1 MTRRIVPVIMAGGKG
16 TRLWPLSRSAA
27 PKQFMQ
33 FVNDY
38 TLFQSTL
45 LRVSDQTVYEPA
57 VVITNESFHVLVT
70 EQAREMGVALS
81 AIVLEP
87 VPRNTAAAV
96 AAAALVISRLF
107 KEDRTIHVLASDHD
121 INVDD
126 SYHEAHLIARL
137 EAADGKLATFGITP
151 TEPAIGYG
159 YIEVGEALASG
170 AYKVS
175 RFVEKPAF
183 KNALEMLS
191 AGGFYWN
198 SGIFM
203 FSLSTVLV
211 EIAEHAPEVLKAVNL
226 AVSKSVADHDCVL
239 LDTDAFERC
248 PDISFDYA
256 VMEKTSRAV
265 VVPSA
270 FGWSD
275 LGSWDAVWKTG
286 RHDENHNVASAHT
299 TLTDTRNSLIMTQGA
314 HLAVHGLEGIAVIAS
329 EDAVYVGRLH
339 DSQNVRKVVSLLA
352 AAPETARLTELHPT
366 TCRPWGDC
374 TTILNGEHFQVRRIT
389 VRPGKRLS
397 LQRHRHRCEHWIVI
411 KGTAEVTI
419 ANRVQILNENE
430 SVCVATGEEHRLA
443 NPGNTVTEL
452 IEIQTGSYLGDDDI
466 VRASDGVERVE

>member
-1 MTRRIVPVIMAGGKG
+1 MTRRIVPVILAGGKG

-33 FVNDY
+33 LVGDN

-45 LRVSDQTVYEPA
+45 LRVSDQNVYEPA
-57 VVITNESFHVLVT
+57 VVVTNESFRFLVT
-70 EQAREMGVALS
+70 EQARGIGVALS

-87 VPRNTAAAV
+87 MPRNTAGAV
-96 AAAALVISRLF
+96 AAATLVISHLF

-121 INVDD
+121 IIIDE
-126 SYHEAHLIARL
+126 SYREAHSIARL

-151 TEPAIGYG
+151 TEPATGYG

-170 AYKVS
+170 AYRVR

-183 KNALEMLS
+183 ENALEMLS

-203 FSLSTVLV
+203 FSLSTVLD
-211 EIAEHAPEVLKAVNL
+211 EIAEHAPEVLMAADL
-226 AVSKSVADHDCVL
+226 AVSRSVADHDHVL

-248 PDISFDYA
+248 PGISFDYA
-256 VMEKTSRAV
+256 IMEKTSRAV

-299 TLTDTRNSLIMTQGA
+299 TLTDTRSSLIMTQGA
-314 HLAVHGLEGIAVIAS
+314 HLAVHGLEGVAVIAS
-329 EDAVYVGRLH
+329 EDAVYVGRLQ
-339 DSQNVRKVVSLLA
+339 DSQDVRKVVNLLA
-352 AAPETARLTELHPT
+352 IAPETVRLTELRPT

-374 TTILNGEHFQVRRIT
+374 TTVLNGEHFQVRRIT

-419 ANRVQILNENE
+419 ANRVQMLRENE
-430 SVCVATGEEHRLA
+430 SVCVATGEEHRLV
-443 NPGNTVTEL
+443 NPGNTVVEL
-452 IEIQTGSYLGDDDI
+452 IEIQTGSYLGDEDL
-466 VRASDGVERVE
+466 VGASDGVGRVD